1 MRLAAGMLLA
11 LALAACD
18 TGRPAASPYLMAAQ
32 AEFTRSAVWDE
43 ESDIADAA
51 RGFLFSQTELYLAG
65 ASPAAGGP
73 MAEMLALMGR
83 EDLIGPPLAG
93 GPPARCAPQ
102 PPEPAGHVRRA
113 AADVSAVILIEDG
126 SQPRHRA
133 FLVPLVSGLA
143 EDGFTVYAADALSA
157 GAGRAAFP
165 GIPLI
170 TEGLL
175 ARDPVY
181 GRVLRQVKAQ
191 GLTLVEGDTGWAPPS
206 EIARLTPEER
216 AARQADILAE
226 RLATGAFAEE
236 DPARVLLH
244 LSRHP
249 GEDALARL
257 EARLEVASGRA
268 PLTVQMSDCEP
279 PGSPRSVLPA
289 EDGSGASAPD
299 IRIGE
304 PVAGFRNGRPDWR
317 RQLGDR
323 EVTLPAAFRSL
334 DVPVIVEVRREA
346 ETALAVPEDRLLL
359 LPGES
364 LPLMLPPGRY
374 RAEAWTRDGPVGEPV
389 PLTVR

>member
-1 MRLAAGMLLA
+1 MFLA

-18 TGRPAASPYLMAAQ
+18 TGRPAASPYLMASR
-32 AEFTRSAVWDE
+32 AEFTRSASWDE
-43 ESDIADAA
+43 ESDIAAAA
-51 RGFLFSQTELYLAG
+51 RDFLFSQTELYLSG

-73 MAEMLALMGR
+73 MAEILALMGR
-83 EDLIGPPLAG
+83 EDLITAAQTGA
-93 GPPARCAPQ
+93 PPARCSVR
-102 PPEPAGHVRRA
+102 PPEPVSHVRRA
-113 AADVSAVILIEDG
+113 AQDAAAIILIEDG

-133 FLVPLVSGLA
+133 FLVPLLSGLV

-170 TEGLL
+170 TEGVL

-191 GLTLVEGDTGWAPPS
+191 GLMIVEGSSGWSPPS

-216 AARQADILAE
+216 AARQVDMLGE
-226 RLATGAFAEE
+226 RLATEAFSGAE
-236 DPARVLLH
+236 PARVLLH

-249 GEDALARL
+249 GDNALARL
-257 EARLEVASGRA
+257 EARLEGASGRA

-289 EDGSGASAPD
+289 EDASGEGAPD

-323 EVTLPAAFRSL
+323 EVTLPAAFRGL
-334 DVPVIVEVRREA
+334 DAPVIVEVRREA